1 MKATTSKAPAT
12 GTRTRATT
20 GSILPPISNASILEN
35 VAFCSGFG
43 QYHTNEPDAK
53 KPHKIL
59 TPYLKI
65 GLSSLKLLV
74 KEPQNVAKSNAQW
87 FIPSDLP
94 TRNFKKQESN
104 GKYSFLWIDI
114 DETPPVLHVLDEA
127 LCSIIGDCQ
136 LLIYTSKSATEANQK
151 SRALI
156 PLDTPIIC
164 TDWVLCQQ
172 ILNDKLEAKWITPDR
187 AAERSAQLCYLPN
200 RGGFYDSIT
209 VDRGE
214 LFKPLEAFANEIAE
228 KQLAIVESE
237 KAIQERCAKAEQR
250 KAELKYT
257 GGESSNLIDAFNSS
271 YTVEDIL
278 IQAGYSQRGNSFCH
292 PNSASGSY
300 SASIDPTTGRVN
312 TLSSSDPLYS
322 NGKGAHDAFSAFT
335 VLFHGGE

>member
-12 GTRTRATT
+12 GTKPRAIT
-20 GSILPPISNASILEN
+20 GIILPPISNASILEN

-59 TPYLKI
+59 TPYLNI

-94 TRNFKKQESN
+94 SRNFKKQESD
-104 GKYSFLWIDI
+104 GKYSFLWLDI
-114 DETPPVLHVLDEA
+114 DEHPPVLHVLDEV
-127 LCSIIGDCQ
+127 LCSILGDCQ
-136 LLIYTSKSATEANQK
+136 LFIYTSKSATAANQK

-156 PLDTPIIC
+156 PLDTPIIG

-172 ILNDKLEAKWITPDR
+172 ILNDKLEAKGVVPDR

-200 RGGFYDSIT
+200 RGKFYDSIT
-209 VDRGE
+209 VDKGE
-214 LFKPLEAFANEIAE
+214 LFKPLEVFANET
-228 KQLAIVESE
+228 VESKLALAE
-237 KAIQERCAKAEQR
+237 HKQKIEIRRGEAKTKRVQ
-250 KAELKYT
+250 LQYT
-257 GGESSNLIDAFNSS
+257 GSQNNDLIGAFNNA

-278 IQAGYSQRGNSFCH
+278 LHAGYSQRGNAFCH

-300 SASIDPTTGRVN
+300 SASIDPTTGRVHA
-312 TLSSSDPLYS
+312 LSSSDPLYS
-322 NGKGAHDAFSAFT
+322 NGQGAHDAFSAFAA
-335 VLFHGGE
+335 LFHGGE

>member
-1 MKATTSKAPAT
+1 MTEVLQNNTIK
-12 GTRTRATT
+12 
-20 GSILPPISNASILEN
+20 
-35 VAFCSGFG
+35 VCSGFG
-43 QYHTNEPDAK
+43 QFHTNEPDAK

-127 LCSIIGDCQ
+127 LYSIIADCQ